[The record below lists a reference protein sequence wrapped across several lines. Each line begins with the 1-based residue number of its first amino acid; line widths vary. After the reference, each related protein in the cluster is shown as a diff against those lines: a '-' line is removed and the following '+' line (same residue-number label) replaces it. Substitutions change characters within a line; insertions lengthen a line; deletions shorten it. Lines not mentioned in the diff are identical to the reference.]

1 MSKRR
6 DYLNTYIEGWRS
18 MNVELVLS
26 VLAEGFAFDDPALP
40 EPVTKATMAGYMS
53 SWEDKTK
60 ALSGAW
66 RYENSHEVVQDQ
78 DGVLLRWKWWR
89 FTGTNIQGSALTKT
103 TDDGMLY
110 ERIAYYPNTPDLT
123 DDCMAADTPS
133 RQRDVGLVVRE
144 AEANWQTWSAGAKQ
158 ACQPRYKTFFAK
170 GDTPTSGLV
179 QGLLDYPP
187 GARSL
192 AHWHTPVETY
202 YVLSGTGIGRV
213 GDATL
218 PIGLGDAVFV
228 PSGVVHA
235 FENTG
240 HDTLR
245 VLWTLNCDGVDDIDF
260 TYIE

>member
-6 DYLNTYIEGWRS
+6 DYLNTYVEGWRS

-26 VLAEGFAFDDPALP
+26 ALAEGFVFDDPALP

-60 ALSGAW
+60 ALSGTW

-89 FTGTNIQGSALTKT
+89 FTGTNIQGSALT
-103 TDDGMLY
+103 
-110 ERIAYYPNTPDLT
+110 
-123 DDCMAADTPS
+123 
-133 RQRDVGLVVRE
+133 
-144 AEANWQTWSAGAKQ
+144 AEVKWQSWDAGSKQ
-158 ACQPRYKTFFAK
+158 ACQPRYKTFFAG

-179 QGLLDYPP
+179 QGILEYPP

-202 YVLSGTGIGRV
+202 YVLSGTGMGRI
-213 GDATL
+213 GDAIL
-218 PIGLGDAVFV
+218 PIGPGDAVFV
-228 PSGVVHA
+228 PSEVVHS
-235 FENTG
+235 FENAG
-240 HDTLR
+240 DDILR
-245 VLWTLNCDGVDDIDF
+245 VLWTLNCDGLEDIDF
-260 TYIE
+260 TFVE

>member
-18 MNVELVLS
+18 MDVELVLS
-26 VLAEGFAFDDPALP
+26 ALAEGFVFDDPALP

-60 ALSGAW
+60 ALSGTW

-89 FTGTNIQGSALTKT
+89 FTGTDVQGSALTKT
-103 TDDGMLY
+103 SDDGMLY
-110 ERIAYYPNTPDLT
+110 ERIAYYPNTPTLT
-123 DDCMAADTPS
+123 GEVMATTPPD
-133 RQRDVGLVVRE
+133 RGAAGFVMRE
-144 AEANWQTWSAGAKQ
+144 AEVEWQGWAADGEPASE
-158 ACQPRYKTFFAK
+158 PRYKTFFTE

-179 QGLLDYPP
+179 QGLLEYPP

-192 AHWHTPVETY
+192 AHRHTPVETY
-202 YVLSGTGIGRV
+202 YVLSGRGMGQI
-213 GDATL
+213 GDAAL
-218 PIGLGDAVFV
+218 PIGPGDAVFV

-240 HDTLR
+240 PDTLR
-245 VLWTLNCDGVDDIDF
+245 VIWTLNCDGVGDIDF
-260 TYIE
+260 TYLE